1 MYGYVDVYAD
11 VYVDAI
17 TNAII
22 VVMAA
27 TTITTTPTPTTTPG
41 STVFLWKVCSGR
53 VFVRASMEATYLPK
67 ISLSLT

>member
-17 TNAII
+17 TNAVI
-22 VVMAA
+22 VMAA
-27 TTITTTPTPTTTPG
+27 TTITITPTPTTTPG

-53 VFVRASMEATYLPK
+53 VFVSASMEATYLPK